1 MFRWYIQ
8 VPFAVRGVGR
18 GLAAGRTEWCFPF
31 LRLAFRV
38 SVRRFPLLDIEYLCR
53 RRYTVYNKNK
63 PTATVTPRKDYIM
76 DSRNDIIKRI
86 NYTIN
91 IYAADDQT
99 LRELERVVTGW
110 LAMKRK
116 IKSRN
121 NNNKEVK

>member
-1 MFRWYIQ
+1 
-8 VPFAVRGVGR
+8 
-18 GLAAGRTEWCFPF
+18 
-31 LRLAFRV
+31 
-38 SVRRFPLLDIEYLCR
+38 
-53 RRYTVYNKNK
+53 
-63 PTATVTPRKDYIM
+63 M

-99 LRELERVVTGW
+99 LRELERLVTGW

-116 IKSRN
+116 LKNCN

>member
-1 MFRWYIQ
+1 M
-8 VPFAVRGVGR
+8 
-18 GLAAGRTEWCFPF
+18 E
-31 LRLAFRV
+31 
-38 SVRRFPLLDIEYLCR
+38 
-53 RRYTVYNKNK
+53 
-63 PTATVTPRKDYIM
+63 
-76 DSRNDIIKRI
+76 SRNDIIKRI